1 MGLFLYNLIFIRG
14 YSLAI
19 ALASAFNKKARL
31 FRDGRKNLFNDLK
44 LAFHENDKPVFWLHA
59 ASLGEFEQ
67 GRPVMEAFRQQF
79 PGHRIL
85 LTFYS
90 PSGYEVRKN
99 YNGADDVFYL
109 PVDTKG
115 NASRFLDIVKPDIAV
130 FVKYEFWYH
139 YISQSLERGVHFI
152 SISTILRPGHFL
164 LSGRGK
170 FLAIRIKGI
179 NHFFT
184 QDTLSADLL
193 GKLSIDQLTI
203 AGDTRYDR
211 VADIAAQA
219 KEIPIVDRF
228 LDGKEAIII
237 GSSWSS
243 DMEKLIPVIEAYKE
257 DLKFVIAPH
266 NINEQEIAG
275 LGKELKVSSVR
286 YSDAQNRDDLDSFS
300 VLIIDNIGMLSSLY
314 KYGKYAYIGGAFRG
328 ALHNTLE
335 AAVYGVPVFFGKHDN
350 NHKFREAIDLIDNGG
365 GFQFDTSEELIA
377 LIKDFQENADS
388 WQKAGDASRNQV
400 ENSRGATAKIMN
412 YLEEIIQ
419 A

>member
-14 YSLAI
+14 YSLLI
-19 ALASAFNKKARL
+19 ALASPFNKKAKL
-31 FRDGRKNLFNDLK
+31 FRDGRKNLLNDLK
-44 LAFHENDKPVFWLHA
+44 LAFQENERPVFWLHA

-90 PSGYEVRKN
+90 PSGFEVRKN
-99 YNGADDVFYL
+99 YTGADDVFYL
-109 PVDTKG
+109 PVDTME

-139 YISQSLERGVHFI
+139 YIRQSLERGVHFI

-164 LSGRGK
+164 LGQRGK
-170 FLAIRIKGI
+170 FLANCIKEI

-184 QDTLSADLL
+184 QDQQSADLL
-193 GKLSIDQLTI
+193 EQLSIDQLTI

-219 KEIPIVDRF
+219 KDIPIVERF
-228 LDGKEAIII
+228 LAEEEAVII

-243 DMEKLIPVIEAYKE
+243 DMEKLIPVIEAYKK

-266 NINEQEIAG
+266 NINEQEITG
-275 LGKELKVSSVR
+275 LEKALKVSSIR
-286 YSDAQNRDDLDSFS
+286 YSEAGDSTDLSIFR

-335 AAVYGVPVFFGKHDN
+335 AAVYGIPVFFGKHDN

-365 GFQFDTSEELIA
+365 GFQFDESEQLIA
-377 LIKDFQENADS
+377 MLGDLQRDADK
-388 WQKAGDASRNQV
+388 WQKAGDASKHQV

-412 YLEEIIQ
+412 YLKETIE

>member
-1 MGLFLYNLIFIRG
+1 M
-14 YSLAI
+14 I
-19 ALASAFNKKARL
+19 ALVAPFNKKARL

-44 LAFHENDKPVFWLHA
+44 LAFNGNDKPVFWLHA

-67 GRPVMEAFRQQF
+67 GRPVMEAYRNQF
-79 PGHRIL
+79 PDHRIL

-99 YNGADDVFYL
+99 YAVADDVFYL
-109 PVDTKG
+109 PVDTSG
-115 NASRFLDIVKPDIAV
+115 NASKFLDIVKPASAV

-139 YISQSLERGVHFI
+139 YISQSVARGVHFI

-164 LSGRGK
+164 LSKRGE
-170 FLAIRIKGI
+170 FLADCVKCI

-184 QDTLSADLL
+184 QDEQSAKLL
-193 GKLSIDQLTI
+193 KKLSIDRLTI

-219 KEIPIVDRF
+219 KDISIVENF
-228 LDGKEAIII
+228 LNGAEAMII

-243 DMEKLIPVIEAYKE
+243 DMEKLLPVIEAFEKE
-257 DLKFVIAPH
+257 LKFVIAPH
-266 NINEQEIAG
+266 NINEQEIIAVE
-275 LGKELKVSSVR
+275 KALKIPSVR
-286 YSDAQNRDDLDSFS
+286 YSMASESTELSGFK

-335 AAVYGVPVFFGKHDN
+335 AAVYGIPVFFGKHEK
-350 NHKFREAIDLIDNGG
+350 NHKFREAIELIENGG
-365 GFQFDTSEELIA
+365 GFQFDTSAELI
-377 LIKDFQENADS
+377 LMIKDFQKNAEK
-388 WQKAGDASRNQV
+388 WQNAGIASKNQV
-400 ENSRGATAKIMN
+400 EDSRGATTKIMN
-412 YLEEIIQ
+412 YLVEINRI
-419 A
+419 